1 MERVHLSDSD
11 DQAVFASDH
20 DLESMK
26 VVAAI
31 PGKLSR
37 GTVRLTNGA
46 ASSGSV
52 SPSSSTSGERRP

>member
-1 MERVHLSDSD
+1 MERVHLSGAD

-37 GTVRLTNGA
+37 GTVRLTNGCGIVGQRF
-46 ASSGSV
+46 SFFV
-52 SPSSSTSGERRP
+52 D